1 MATATAVFDIG
12 PYGKI
17 DKSYFLES
25 TNMIQSKLYMS
36 SLSLDGVLRTWNL
49 FTHIRNPRLPPLQN
63 SVKQFFTIRPYG
75 KMNKCFFLGITSM

>member
-1 MATATAVFDIG
+1 MVPVGIFCVDQESKMATATTVFDIG

-36 SLSLDGVLRTWNL
+36 SLSLDGVLRT
-49 FTHIRNPRLPPLQN
+49 
-63 SVKQFFTIRPYG
+63 
-75 KMNKCFFLGITSM
+75 